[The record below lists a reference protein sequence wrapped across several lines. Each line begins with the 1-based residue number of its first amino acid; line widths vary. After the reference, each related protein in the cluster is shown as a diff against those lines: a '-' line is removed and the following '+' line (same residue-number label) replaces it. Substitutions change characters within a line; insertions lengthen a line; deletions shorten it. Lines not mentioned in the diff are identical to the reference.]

1 MSFKGC
7 TRDFKLIKLICL
19 LPQPLK
25 IEKKNI
31 QTFILFDVKQWF
43 TWPVDLIAASLQN
56 LIRKL
61 SMFFAN
67 SKSIINTANRAYS
80 STVCQNE
87 FPQKWGYLVQS
98 DTRCVLPR
106 RCEMS
111 PTAASYLKEIIYI
124 LRFTKL
130 NPRMKRSCQGF
141 FRKFI
146 LVVLYVV
153 VSQWIPQFTY

>member
-25 IEKKNI
+25 IEKKI
-31 QTFILFDVKQWF
+31 FKLLFYLTSNNGLLDRW
-43 TWPVDLIAASLQN
+43 IYNSSSLQN
-56 LIRKL
+56 WIRKL

-153 VSQWIPQFTY
+153 VSQ